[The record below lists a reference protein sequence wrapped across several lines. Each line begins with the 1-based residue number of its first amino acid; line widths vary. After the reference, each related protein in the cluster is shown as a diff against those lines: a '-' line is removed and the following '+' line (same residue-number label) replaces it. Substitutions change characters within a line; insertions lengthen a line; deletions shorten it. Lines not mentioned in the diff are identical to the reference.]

1 LLGYA
6 AALGWTGLVLMLMSS
21 DRVGGIAAACTAAFR
36 PYEPI

>member
-6 AALGWTGLVLMLMSS
+6 AALGWTELVVMSP

-36 PYEPI
+36 PYELIY